1 MHNRLGRP
9 GGSSKPDEKFL
20 SLLRRAL
27 ANPVATGEGKLI
39 SREAITGDRFG
50 PNGCIRCGDRG
61 ALFAFEFQFI
71 SLCARCTRDRIDQ
84 IVGSGREL
92 PPSVE
97 WLHYEVR
104 TEIQAQDRRARD
116 AFRVK
121 LDVFFRCDWCGKV
134 IHDKVARYWFPP
146 GRNSSPPYCWP
157 CREELASGREPP
169 KIPWK
174 STFNFDA

>member
-1 MHNRLGRP
+1 MHDRLGNRRRR
-9 GGSSKPDEKFL
+9 SESEKAL
-20 SLLRRAL
+20 RSLLDRLL

-39 SREAITGDRFG
+39 SRKAITGDKFG

-97 WLHYEVR
+97 CLHYEVR
-104 TEIQAQDRRARD
+104 TEIQAQERRARD
-116 AFRVK
+116 AFRVN
-121 LDVFFRCDWCGKV
+121 LDVFCRCDWCGKV

-146 GRNSSPPYCWP
+146 GRNSSPPYCRP

-169 KIPWK
+169 AAPWR
-174 STFNFDA
+174 STFNFDV

>member
-1 MHNRLGRP
+1 MHDRSGI
-9 GGSSKPDEKFL
+9 GKGKSKLDTEFR
-20 SLLRRAL
+20 SLLDRAL

-50 PNGCIRCGDRG
+50 PNGCVRCGDRG
-61 ALFAFEFQFI
+61 ALYAFEFKYI
-71 SLCARCTRDRIDQ
+71 SLCTTCTKDRIDQ

-104 TEIQAQDRRARD
+104 TELKGQETRAEE
-116 AFRVK
+116 AFSVK

-134 IHDKVARYWFPP
+134 IHEKVARYWFPP
-146 GRNSSPPYCWP
+146 GRNSSPPYCRP

-169 KIPWK
+169 KIPWQ
-174 STFNFDA
+174 STFNFDE